1 MKCSNLFYKFK
12 NSIKRINNERVG
24 MEFLI
29 PITKFVTFLGT
40 VPKSSLLSTSNI
52 GIQVEALTHA
62 FKMHKKNK
70 QRSQQ

>member
-1 MKCSNLFYKFK
+1 
-12 NSIKRINNERVG
+12 
-24 MEFLI
+24 MEYLI

-52 GIQVEALTHA
+52 GIHVEPLTHA
-62 FKMHKKNK
+62 FKTHKKNK